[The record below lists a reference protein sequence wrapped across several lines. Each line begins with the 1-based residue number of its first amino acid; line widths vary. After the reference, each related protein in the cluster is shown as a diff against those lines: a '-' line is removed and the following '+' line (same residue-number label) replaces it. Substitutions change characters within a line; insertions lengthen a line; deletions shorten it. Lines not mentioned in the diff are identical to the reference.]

1 MDKPIDTKQEFTIYC
16 IEKLTKDSEVTIK
29 NSESNKTIISKVFYD
44 LIYEISSYYSQFY
57 EELART
63 HPKIDLLVAHGTMI
77 LSKIEKLKSA
87 YSDLLKSKLINFK
100 MIELYMEF
108 LTNFVGENA
117 LDKDDISRLMKA
129 QQNIY
134 FEDISENY
142 LPTVSLY
149 LETGSIENANS

>member
-77 LSKIEKLKSA
+77 LSKIDKLKSA
-87 YSDLLKSKLINFK
+87 Y
-100 MIELYMEF
+100 
-108 LTNFVGENA
+108 
-117 LDKDDISRLMKA
+117 KDDISRLMKA

>member
-1 MDKPIDTKQEFTIYC
+1 
-16 IEKLTKDSEVTIK
+16 
-29 NSESNKTIISKVFYD
+29 
-44 LIYEISSYYSQFY
+44 
-57 EELART
+57 
-63 HPKIDLLVAHGTMI
+63 MI
-77 LSKIEKLKSA
+77 LSKIDKLKSA

>member
-1 MDKPIDTKQEFTIYC
+1 
-16 IEKLTKDSEVTIK
+16 
-29 NSESNKTIISKVFYD
+29 
-44 LIYEISSYYSQFY
+44 
-57 EELART
+57 
-63 HPKIDLLVAHGTMI
+63 
-77 LSKIEKLKSA
+77 
-87 YSDLLKSKLINFK
+87 

>member
-77 LSKIEKLKSA
+77 LSKIDKLKSA